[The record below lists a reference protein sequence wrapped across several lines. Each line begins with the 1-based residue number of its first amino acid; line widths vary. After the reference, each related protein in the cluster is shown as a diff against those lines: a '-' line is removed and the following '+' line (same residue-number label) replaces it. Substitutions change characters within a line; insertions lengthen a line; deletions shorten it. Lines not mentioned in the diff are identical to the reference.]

1 MLQAILAMPIF
12 TVALLMPTVRM
23 KSFTLSF
30 CLAKTCSRRTY
41 SFAAENALAPLRRK
55 RVGCLVLRHDQNSPF
70 LLAPRASRPRPPR
83 SRQR

>member
-12 TVALLMPTVRM
+12 TVALLMPMVRM

-55 RVGCLVLRHDQNSPF
+55 RVGGLVLRHDQNSPF
-70 LLAPRASRPRPPR
+70 ILAPRA
-83 SRQR
+83 